1 MERKSE
7 GEISQRECESDQRWF
22 ERKGREA
29 MVPESNQIQRI
40 DVEEEIQE
48 DAEFLKDLV
57 IICRFIGPLMDRR
70 KIEGWI
76 DATWN
81 SPHIMKFMSRGF
93 FIVIFAT
100 EEERQKVLE
109 GGLWKMEDKPLYLQR
124 WHKNFD
130 PWKTDPYNKPMWIR
144 LNNLPLE
151 YWIEEVLTKI
161 GRSLGTLMS
170 IDSEIALGDSYK
182 YARLQLAAVRKI
194 PSLIKLCAF
203 GMEWIQSVE
212 VEEEKFF
219 CSNCGRRNHSSANCK
234 IPKRED
240 KEWRPIHKEKT
251 EAKEQVLE
259 SDSKKTDEGKKVG
272 SQHSEVKENQTN
284 TINGE
289 KTESGERLEEAL
301 IKGLLENEEMSDAES
316 EEDEI
321 GISNKRSIK
330 QSMIIITEKPKS
342 SRGRKSNRTK
352 REEEA
357 EEKGLV
363 SVSDFLRRKSTKGV
377 QGSLGKQ

>member
-1 MERKSE
+1 
-7 GEISQRECESDQRWF
+7 
-22 ERKGREA
+22 
-29 MVPESNQIQRI
+29 
-40 DVEEEIQE
+40 
-48 DAEFLKDLV
+48 
-57 IICRFIGPLMDRR
+57 MDRR

-81 SPHIMKFMSRGF
+81 SPHITKFMLRGF

-109 GGLWKMEDKPLYLQR
+109 GRLWKMEDKPLYLQR
-124 WHKNFD
+124 WHRNFN

-151 YWIEEVLTKI
+151 YWIEEALTKI

-170 IDSEIALGDSYK
+170 INSEIALGDSYK

-194 PSLIKLCAF
+194 PSLTKLCAF

-212 VEEEKFF
+212 VKEENFF
-219 CSNCGRRNHSSANCK
+219 CSNCGRRNHSSVNCK
-234 IPKRED
+234 ILKRED

-259 SDSKKTDEGKKVG
+259 SDSKKTDEGKKFE
-272 SQHSEVKENQTN
+272 SQHSKVKENQTN

-289 KTESGERLEEAL
+289 KTESGERLEERSL
-301 IKGLLENEEMSDAES
+301 RGFRRM
-316 EEDEI
+316 
-321 GISNKRSIK
+321 KRC
-330 QSMIIITEKPKS
+330 QML
-342 SRGRKSNRTK
+342 N
-352 REEEA
+352 
-357 EEKGLV
+357 
-363 SVSDFLRRKSTKGV
+363 LRRMKLEYLTREASNN
-377 QGSLGKQ
+377 Q